1 MANPTGINQY
11 TKGGMGGKT
20 SKATKSRIDAVQ
32 KQIMAG
38 SHPSQLSEIARK
50 NRSGSI
56 ANKHR
61 AKAFSKQSSVKFK
74 R

>member
-11 TKGGMGGKT
+11 TRGGMGGKT
-20 SKATKSRIDAVQ
+20 SRATKSRLDALQ
-32 KQIMAG
+32 KAIQG
-38 SHPSQLSEIARK
+38 GNHPSQLAEIARK
-50 NRSGSI
+50 NRSGAI

-61 AKAFSKQSSVKFK
+61 AKAFARQSSIK